1 MDGADHVS
9 SVLMSIG
16 RLGMLDLGS
25 TTSVEWTVKILM
37 PWMEPGSR

>member
-16 RLGMLDLGS
+16 RLGMLDLENERPTLDHVG
-25 TTSVEWTVKILM
+25 
-37 PWMEPGSR
+37 